1 MAAGGTT
8 TNVATTNPAVPKVA
22 AANAS
27 ATDAS
32 ASGASSVATTTTAAK
47 PKGVAT
53 EWIMPIAAVG
63 LIFVMLVPV
72 PSLLLDLLLALSM
85 TASVLVLLSAI
96 QILRP
101 SQFSVFPSLLLL
113 LTLFRLSL
121 NLASSRRILLHGN
134 EGVSAAGRVIEAF
147 GSFVVGGNYV
157 VGLVIF
163 IALIAIQYIVVAH
176 GAVRTAEVTAR
187 FTLDAMP
194 GKQMAIDADLNAG
207 LINETQARAR
217 REQIARDAEFYGAMD
232 GAARFNQRDAIA
244 TILITAINIVAG
256 FLIGVFQLDIPFRE
270 ALKTYTVLTVGDG
283 LVTMIPSLLVSM
295 AGGMVVTRASSDQTL
310 SVDVGRQVLSRRRP
324 LLIASGVMLSLAA
337 IPGLPKFSFILLA
350 AGNAFLAWRAPKL
363 TAEALPTPAAEKK
376 LAKDSVED
384 LLKLDELS
392 LEVGYG
398 LVPLVDQNQGGQLL
412 ARVKALRQNLAQQ
425 LGFIVPPVH
434 ITDNVKLKPREYV
447 VSLRGVEV
455 ARWEMFQDYMMAIS
469 SEGSP
474 RPLPGTPTKEPA
486 FGVAAVWIPA
496 ALQNQALA
504 SGYAVVDQ
512 TSVLATHLAE
522 IVKQHAY
529 ELLTRQE
536 VKRLLDRLAESHP
549 KLVEELVPKIL
560 SLGEVQKVLQQLLR
574 EQVSIRDLPTILE
587 TLLDAAATTKNPI
600 ALIEAVRQG
609 LGRALVRP
617 LLSDNGGL
625 RVVTL
630 DHTLEEELGR
640 AFSAPQAAVS
650 STALQPNFSRRIL
663 DGLKHL
669 AGEQVSIA
677 SPVLLCSTPARY
689 HLKRLLEPFLPKVV
703 VLSPLEVPPVVEV
716 QSVGVLK

>member
-1 MAAGGTT
+1 MG
-8 TNVATTNPAVPKVA
+8 P
-22 AANAS
+22 
-27 ATDAS
+27 
-32 ASGASSVATTTTAAK
+32 TAAT
-47 PKGVAT
+47 AT
-53 EWIMPIAAVG
+53 MVSRSKSTRSEWIMPTAAVG
-63 LIFVMLVPV
+63 LIFVMLVPL
-72 PSLLLDLLLALSM
+72 PSFLLDILLAASM
-85 TASVLVLLSAI
+85 TISVLVLLSAI

-134 EGVSAAGRVIEAF
+134 EGASAAGNVIEAF
-147 GSFVVGGNYV
+147 GQFVVGGNYV
-157 VGLVIF
+157 VGFVLF
-163 IALIAIQYIVVAH
+163 MALIAIQYLVVAH

-207 LINETQARAR
+207 LINEAQARAR
-217 REQIARDAEFYGAMD
+217 REQVAHDAEFYGAMD

-295 AGGMVVTRASSDQTL
+295 AGGIVVTRASSDATL
-310 SVDVGRQVLSRRRP
+310 SVDVGRQVLSKRRP
-324 LLIASGVMLSLAA
+324 LIIAACVMLVLAA
-337 IPGLPKFSFILLA
+337 IPGLPKFSFFLLA
-350 AGNAFLAWRAPKL
+350 AGTAFLAWRAPKL
-363 TAEALPTPAAEKK
+363 TDDLAGAAAAGAAAAEKK
-376 LAKDSVED
+376 PAKDSVEE

-398 LVPLVDQNQGGQLL
+398 LVALVDVNQGGQLL

-434 ITDNVKLKPREYV
+434 ITDNVRLKPKEYT
-447 VSLRGVEV
+447 VSLRGVEI
-455 ARWEMFQDYMMAIS
+455 ARWELYQDNLLAIS

-474 RPLPGTPTKEPA
+474 RPLPGIATKEPA
-486 FGVAAVWIPA
+486 FGVAAVWIAP

-504 SGYAVVDQ
+504 AGYAVVDQ

-522 IVKQHAY
+522 VVKQHAH

-536 VKRLLDRLAESHP
+536 TKRLLDRLAESHP
-549 KLVEELVPKIL
+549 KLVEELVPKVL
-560 SLGEVQKVLQQLLR
+560 SLGEVQKVLLQLLR
-574 EQVSIRDLPTILE
+574 EQVSIRDLSTILE
-587 TLLDAAATTKNPI
+587 TLLDMAPANKNPV
-600 ALIEAVRQG
+600 LLVESVRQA
-609 LGRALVRP
+609 LGRSLVRP
-617 LLSDNGGL
+617 LLSESGGL

-630 DHTLEEELGR
+630 DRALEEELGR
-640 AFSAPQAAVS
+640 AFGGAGSAGGGG
-650 STALQPNFSRRIL
+650 LQPNFTRRIL
-663 DGLKHL
+663 DGLRRL
-669 AGEQVSIA
+669 AGEQVA
-677 SPVLLCSTPARY
+677 VATPVLLCATPARY
-689 HLKRLLEPFLPKVV
+689 YLKRLLEPFLPKVV
-703 VLSPLEVPPVVEV
+703 VLSPMEVPPVVEV
-716 QSVGVLK
+716 QSVGALH

>member
-1 MAAGGTT
+1 GPLTR
-8 TNVATTNPAVPKVA
+8 NQFV
-22 AANAS
+22 
-27 ATDAS
+27 
-32 ASGASSVATTTTAAK
+32 
-47 PKGVAT
+47 
-53 EWIMPIAAVG
+53 EWIVPIAAVS
-63 LIFVMLVPV
+63 LVFVMLVPL
-72 PSLLLDLLLALSM
+72 PAFALDLLLATSFA
-85 TASVLVLLSAI
+85 ASVLVLLSAL

-101 SQFSVFPSLLLL
+101 AQFSVFPSLLLL

-134 EGVSAAGRVIEAF
+134 EGASAAGHVIEAF
-147 GSFVVGGNYV
+147 GQFVVGGNYV
-157 VGLVIF
+157 VGFVLF
-163 IALIAIQYIVVAH
+163 MALIAIQYLVVAH

-207 LINETQARAR
+207 LINEAQARAR
-217 REQIARDAEFYGAMD
+217 REQIAHDAEFYGAMD

-244 TILITAINIVAG
+244 TILITAINIIAG

-295 AGGMVVTRASSDQTL
+295 AGGIVVTRASSDATL

-324 LLIASGVMLSLAA
+324 LIIAACVMLALAA
-337 IPGLPKFSFILLA
+337 IPGLPKFSFFLLA
-350 AGNAFLAWRAPKL
+350 AGTAFLAWRAPKL
-363 TAEALPTPAAEKK
+363 ADEPASAAAAAATAEKK
-376 LAKDSVED
+376 PAKDSVED

-434 ITDNVKLKPREYV
+434 ITDNVRLKPREYV
-447 VSLRGVEV
+447 IALRGVEV
-455 ARWEMFQDYMMAIS
+455 ARWEMHQDQMMAIS

-522 IVKQHAY
+522 VVKQHAH

-536 VKRLLDRLAESHP
+536 VKRLLDRLAESQP

-574 EQVSIRDLPTILE
+574 EQVSIRDLPAILE
-587 TLLDAAATTKNPI
+587 TLLDTAPTTKNPV
-600 ALIEAVRQG
+600 ALVESVRQS
-609 LGRALVRP
+609 LGRALVHP
-617 LLSDNGGL
+617 LLSETGGL

-630 DHTLEEELGR
+630 EHSLEEELGR
-640 AFSAPQAAVS
+640 ACGAQAAPGAG
-650 STALQPNFSRRIL
+650 ALQPPFARRIL
-663 DGLKHL
+663 DGLRQL
-669 AGEQVSIA
+669 AGDQVAVA
-677 SPVLLCSTPARY
+677 SPVLLCATPARY

-703 VLSPLEVPPVVEV
+703 VLSPMEVPPVIEI
-716 QSVGVLK
+716 QSLGVLHCEGFTSAPWNSSEGKKQ

>member
-1 MAAGGTT
+1 MASNPTIT
-8 TNVATTNPAVPKVA
+8 VASPAAQAK
-22 AANAS
+22 NA
-27 ATDAS
+27 
-32 ASGASSVATTTTAAK
+32 V
-47 PKGVAT
+47 T

-63 LIFVMLVPV
+63 LIFVMLVPM
-72 PSLLLDLLLALSM
+72 PSILLDVLLATSM
-85 TASVLVLLSAI
+85 TVSVLVLLSAI

-134 EGVSAAGRVIEAF
+134 EGASAAGHVIEAF
-147 GSFVVGGNYV
+147 GQFVVGGNYV
-157 VGLVIF
+157 VGFVLFV
-163 IALIAIQYIVVAH
+163 ALIAIQYLVVAH

-207 LINETQARAR
+207 LINEGQARSR

-244 TILITAINIVAG
+244 TILITAINIIAG

-295 AGGMVVTRASSDQTL
+295 AGGIVVTRASSDATL

-324 LLIASGVMLSLAA
+324 LVIAAGVMLALAA
-337 IPGLPKFSFILLA
+337 IPGLPKFSFLLLA
-350 AGNAFLAWRAPKL
+350 AGTAFLAWRAPKSAEEPIAA
-363 TAEALPTPAAEKK
+363 TAAAAGEKK
-376 LAKDSVED
+376 PAQDSVED
-384 LLKLDELS
+384 LLKLDDLG

-398 LVPLVDQNQGGQLL
+398 LVPLVDKNQGGQLL
-412 ARVKALRQNLAQQ
+412 VRVRALRQNLAQQ
-425 LGFIVPPVH
+425 LGFIVPPIH
-434 ITDNVKLKPREYV
+434 ITDNVRLKPKEYAIA
-447 VSLRGVEV
+447 LRGVEV
-455 ARWEMFQDYMMAIS
+455 ARWELHQDNLLAIS

-474 RPLPGTPTKEPA
+474 RPLPGVATKEPA
-486 FGVAAVWIPA
+486 FGVAAVWILPA
-496 ALQNQALA
+496 MQNQALA

-522 IVKQHAY
+522 VVKQHAH

-536 VKRLLDRLAESHP
+536 TKRLLDRLSESHP
-549 KLVEELVPKIL
+549 KLVEELVPKVL
-560 SLGEVQKVLQQLLR
+560 SLGEVQKTLQQLLR
-574 EQVSIRDLPTILE
+574 EQVSIRDLSTILE
-587 TLLDAAATTKNPI
+587 VLLDISPVNKNPVLLVEAARQ
-600 ALIEAVRQG
+600 ALA
-609 LGRALVRP
+609 RALVQP
-617 LLSDNGGL
+617 LLSETGGL

-630 DHTLEEELGR
+630 DRSLEEELGR
-640 AFSAPQAAVS
+640 AFGGAAPAGTTGLSPPFA
-650 STALQPNFSRRIL
+650 RRIL
-663 DGLKHL
+663 DGLRRL
-669 AGEQVSIA
+669 AGEQVAVA
-677 SPVLLCSTPARY
+677 SPVLLCATPARY

-703 VLSPLEVPPVVEV
+703 VLSPLEVPAVIEV
-716 QSVGVLK
+716 QSLGVLH